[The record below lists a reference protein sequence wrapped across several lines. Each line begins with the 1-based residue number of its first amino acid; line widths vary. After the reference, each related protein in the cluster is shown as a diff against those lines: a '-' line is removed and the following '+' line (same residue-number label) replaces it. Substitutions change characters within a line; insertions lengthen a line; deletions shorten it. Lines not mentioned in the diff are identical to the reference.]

1 MSRIGKRPISIPSGV
16 KVTISGNTMVVE
28 GAKSKLIKNIP
39 PEMEIVVADS
49 SANVK
54 VPNESK
60 PSSAMQGLTRSLLAG
75 MIEGVTNGFKK
86 NLEIVGVGYRAK
98 LNSPKQLE
106 MALGFSHPVIYDIPE
121 GIKVTVTDTTKIA
134 VEGADKQLVGEVAA
148 TIRRFKKPEPY
159 KGKGIRYAGEHITI
173 KEGKTVG

>member
-16 KVTISGNTMVVE
+16 KVTVNNNTMTVE
-28 GAKSKLIKNIP
+28 GAKVKLVKNIP
-39 PEMEIVVADS
+39 PEVELVIADS
-49 SANVK
+49 LVNVK

-60 PSSAMQGLTRSLLAG
+60 TSSAMQGLTRSLLAG
-75 MIEGVTNGFKK
+75 MLEGVKNGFKK

-98 LNSPKQLE
+98 LNGPRQLE
-106 MALGFSHPVIYDIPE
+106 MALGFSHPVIYDIPL
-121 GIKVTVTDTTKIA
+121 GINVTVTDTTKIC
-134 VEGADKQLVGEVAA
+134 VEGADKQQVGEVAA

-159 KGKGIRYAGEHITI
+159 KGKGIRYVGEHIII